1 MKKLIATALIFVFL
15 ICVGVWILNQR
26 TERFMSG
33 YITNTDGV
41 SYRWTAWVTTK
52 NWRWWFT
59 NPEIIKITGG
69 TP

>member
-41 SYRWTAWVTTK
+41 SYSWAAWVTTK